1 MIIAQYSSQIILYT
15 VQPFNNKTA
24 SETFL
29 LKSGSVRS
37 LDWIF
42 ITEASALQWLGEYV
56 TLDKTFYNILFK
68 REAVAVSVTSRFS
81 SLSHSIRT
89 PLLEI

>member
-1 MIIAQYSSQIILYT
+1 MNTAQYSPQIIQYA

-29 LKSGSVRS
+29 LKSGAVRS

-42 ITEASALQWLGEYV
+42 ITGASAWRWLGEYV
-56 TLDKTFYNILFK
+56 ALDKTFYNILFK
-68 REAVAVSVTSRFS
+68 REAVAVSVTSKFS
-81 SLSHSIRT
+81 SLSHSSRK
-89 PLLEI
+89 PLL